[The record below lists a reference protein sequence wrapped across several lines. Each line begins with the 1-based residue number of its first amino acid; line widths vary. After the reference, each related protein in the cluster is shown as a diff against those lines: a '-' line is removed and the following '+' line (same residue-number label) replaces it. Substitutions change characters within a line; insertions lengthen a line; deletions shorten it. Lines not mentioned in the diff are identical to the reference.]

1 MHLTSQISKVI
12 ERVVGC
18 AFLPSA
24 IRMQLFGK
32 KQYAYTIRRSHRDA
46 LAVNIC
52 NWLLFLD
59 DGCAV
64 GLYCSDVSGA
74 FDRVRCER
82 LTAKLH
88 ASGLHPN
95 VVRFLA
101 SWLEDRESMVVVGG
115 EKSGIT

>member
-1 MHLTSQISKVI
+1 
-12 ERVVGC
+12 
-18 AFLPSA
+18 
-24 IRMQLFGK
+24 MQLFVK
-32 KQYAYTIRRSHRDA
+32 NQYAYTTRRSHRDA

-95 VVRFLA
+95 VVSFLA

-115 EKSGIT
+115 EKSGITE

>member
-1 MHLTSQISKVI
+1 M
-12 ERVVGC
+12 
-18 AFLPSA
+18 
-24 IRMQLFGK
+24 
-32 KQYAYTIRRSHRDA
+32 
-46 LAVNIC
+46 NIC

-59 DGCAV
+59 GGCAV

-115 EKSGIT
+115 EKSGVTELANSVFQGTVLGPPLWNMFYADAALATQLLSFVEVVFADDYN